1 MAMPAWMHEA
11 WNELSSDNQKKAE
24 MIIQIILTQLGED
37 RAEQTD
43 INATSAAVNS
53 DRVDEY
59 APLAEQKP
67 VKKKRQLGIMSE
79 RFISISDDFD
89 EPLEDFREYM

>member
-1 MAMPAWMHEA
+1 MEIPAWMPAA
-11 WNELSSDNQKKAE
+11 WNKLSLDNQKKAE
-24 MIIQIILTQLGED
+24 KIIHVILTQLGED
-37 RAEQTD
+37 KAEQTD
-43 INATSAAVNS
+43 INATSAAVKS

-59 APLAEQKP
+59 ALLAEQKP
-67 VKKKRQLGIMSE
+67 VQKKRQLGIMSE